1 MRILDI
7 MNSPWA
13 IIPSKLAEIRD
24 IYATHMKGDKIDIKA
39 IKAEALPSE
48 SYSVEGGVAVIPVQG
63 VLTKT
68 RTFFSYLFGGTSM
81 RDVGIAFQ
89 EALDDTAVHSIVL
102 AVDSPGGTVDG
113 THELTSQI
121 MQARGKKPVVTVA
134 DGMMASAAYWI
145 GSAADKAYISGPT
158 VEVGSIGVVATHI
171 DVSKQDEM
179 WGEKYTEITAGKYK
193 RISSAHRPLT
203 EEGRASIQERVD
215 GIYSVF
221 VQSVADNRGR
231 SVEQILEAAD
241 GKIYMGQAAVDV
253 GLVDG
258 VATLTDIINNL
269 REEYEMTLDDLKV
282 KHPDIFTAVYEE
294 GKAAGLAEGIESGKK
309 AGFDAGHV
317 EGLTEGQ
324 KAEQQ
329 RIKDVE
335 AALLPGHEAMI
346 QAFKEDGKTTGV
358 EAMSA
363 VFAAEKKMR
372 EEQAVRLAQDAI
384 QPAAAAPAPAAD
396 APAADPNLPIED
408 QAKIEWDKNPE
419 LRNEFKLG
427 GLSAYVAFLKNAS
440 NIRILKK

>member
-24 IYATHMKGDKIDIKA
+24 IYQTHMKGDKIDIKA
-39 IKAEALPSE
+39 IKAEAINQAA
-48 SYSVEGGVAVIPVQG
+48 YSVDGGVAIIPVQS
-63 VLTKT
+63 VLTKS
-68 RTFFSYLFGGTSM
+68 RTFFSYLFGGSSM
-81 RDVGIAFQ
+81 KDIGQAFQ
-89 EALDDTAVHSIVL
+89 MAMEDVDVHSIVL

-113 THELTSQI
+113 THELSSQI
-121 MQARGKKPVVTVA
+121 MQARGKKPIVAVA
-134 DGMMASAAYWI
+134 DGMVASAAYWVA
-145 GSAADKAYISGPT
+145 SAADRIYIEGPT

-171 DVSKQDEM
+171 DVSEQDRM
-179 WGEKYTEITAGKYK
+179 VGEKYTEITAGKFK
-193 RISSAHRPLT
+193 RISSAHRPLS

-221 VQSVADNRGR
+221 VQSVAANRGR

-241 GKIYMGQAAVDV
+241 GRIYMGQAAVDV

-258 VATLTDIINNL
+258 EATLTNVINQL
-269 REEYEMTLDDLKV
+269 QEEYAMTLEDLKA
-282 KHPDIFTAVYEE
+282 KHPDIFTAVYDE

-309 AGFDAGHV
+309 AGFDAGIV

-335 AALLPGHEAMI
+335 AALLPGHEDLI
-346 QAFKEDGKTTGV
+346 KAFKEDGKTTGA
-358 EAMSA
+358 EAMAA
-363 VFAAEKKMR
+363 VFAAQKKMM
-372 EEQAVRLAQDAI
+372 EDQAVKLEQDAI
-384 QPAAAAPAPAAD
+384 KPAAAAAAPAAD
-396 APAADPNLPIED
+396 AQAADPNLPIED
-408 QAKIEWDKNPE
+408 QAKMEWEKNPE

-427 GLSAYVAFLKNAS
+427 GLSAYVAFLKNVA

>member
-1 MRILDI
+1 
-7 MNSPWA
+7 MNNPWA
-13 IIPSKLAEIRD
+13 IVPSKLAEIRD

-39 IKAEALPSE
+39 IRAEAMKEDP
-48 SYSVEGGVAVIPVQG
+48 YAVEGGVAIIPVQG

-89 EALDDTAVHSIVL
+89 EALDNPAVHSIVL

-113 THELTSQI
+113 THELAAQI
-121 MQARGKKPVVTVA
+121 LAARGVKPIVTVS

-145 GSAADKAYISGPT
+145 GSAADKSYITGPT
-158 VEVGSIGVVATHI
+158 VEIGSIGVVATHI
-171 DVSKQDEM
+171 DVSEQDRM
-179 WGEKYTEITAGKYK
+179 YGEKYTEITAGKFK

-221 VQSVADNRGR
+221 VQSVAENRAR
-231 SVEQILEAAD
+231 SVEQVLEAAD

-258 VATLTDIINNL
+258 VATLTEVINQ
-269 REEYEMTLDDLKV
+269 LKEDFSMNRDELKA
-282 KHPDIFTAVYEE
+282 KHPDIFTAVFEE
-294 GKAAGLAEGIESGKK
+294 GKAAGLAEGVESGKK
-309 AGFDAGHV
+309 AGFDAGRA
-317 EGLTEGQ
+317 EGITEGQ

-335 AALLPGHEAMI
+335 AALLPGHESLI
-346 QAFKEDGKTTGV
+346 QAFKDDGKTTGA
-358 EAMSA
+358 EAMAA
-363 VFAAEKKMR
+363 VFAAEKKIR
-372 EEQAVRLAQDAI
+372 EDQAAKLAQDAI
-384 QPAAAAPAPAAD
+384 KPAAAAPAPAA
-396 APAADPNLPIED
+396 AEPAADANLPIED
-408 QAKIEWDKNPE
+408 QAKAEWDKNHE

-427 GLSAYVAFLKNAS
+427 GLSAYVAFLKNAA

>member
-24 IYATHMKGDKIDIKA
+24 IYATHLKGDKIDIKA
-39 IKAEALPSE
+39 IKAEAFKEDP
-48 SYSVEGGVAVIPVQG
+48 YMNDGGVAVIPVNG

-68 RTFFSYLFGGTSM
+68 RRFFSYLFGGASM
-81 RDVGIAFQ
+81 RDIGQAFQ
-89 EALDDTAVHSIVL
+89 AAMEDPAVHSIVL
-102 AVDSPGGTVDG
+102 AIDSPGGTVDG
-113 THELTSQI
+113 THALASQI
-121 MQARGKKPVVTVA
+121 LAARGLKPIITVS

-145 GSAADKAYISGPT
+145 GSAADKVYITGPT

-171 DVSKQDEM
+171 DVSEQDRM
-179 WGEKYTEITAGKYK
+179 YGEKYTEITAGKFK
-193 RISSAHRPLT
+193 RISSAHRPLS
-203 EEGRASIQERVD
+203 EEGRSSIQEIVD

-221 VQSVADNRGR
+221 VQSVADNRAR
-231 SVEQILEAAD
+231 SVEQVLEAAD

-258 VATLTDIINNL
+258 VATLTEVINQ
-269 REEYEMTLDDLKV
+269 LKEDFSMNRDELKT

-294 GKAAGLAEGIESGKK
+294 GKAAGLAEGVESGKK
-309 AGFDAGHV
+309 AGFDAGRA
-317 EGLTEGQ
+317 EGITEGQ
-324 KAEQQ
+324 KAEMQ

-335 AALLPGHEAMI
+335 AALLPGHEALI
-346 QAFKEDGKTTGV
+346 QAFKQDGKTTGA
-358 EAMSA
+358 EAMAA
-363 VFAAEKKMR
+363 VFAAQKKMM
-372 EEQAVRLAQDAI
+372 EEQAANLEKDAI
-384 QPAAAAPAPAAD
+384 KPAAAAPAPAA
-396 APAADPNLPIED
+396 AASAVNPDLPIEE

-427 GLSAYVAFLKNAS
+427 GLSAYVAFLKNAA

>member
-7 MNSPWA
+7 MTGPWA
-13 IIPSKLAEIRD
+13 IVPSKLAEIRD
-24 IYATHMKGDKIDIKA
+24 IYQTHMKGDKIDIKA
-39 IKAEALPSE
+39 IKAEAVSQPA
-48 SYSVEGGVAVIPVQG
+48 YSIEGGVAIIPVSG

-68 RTFFSYLFGGTSM
+68 RTFFSYLFGGSSM
-81 RDVGIAFQ
+81 KDIGQAFQ
-89 EALDDTAVHSIVL
+89 MALEDVDVHSIVL

-121 MQARGKKPVVTVA
+121 MQARGKKPIVAVA
-134 DGMMASAAYWI
+134 DGMAASAAYWVA
-145 GSAADKAYISGPT
+145 SAADRIYIEGPT

-171 DVSKQDEM
+171 DFSEADKM
-179 WGEKYTEITAGKYK
+179 FGERYTEITAGKFK
-193 RISSAHRPLT
+193 RISSAHRPLS

-221 VQSVADNRGR
+221 VQSVAENRGR

-258 VATLTDIINNL
+258 VTTLTDVINQL
-269 REEYEMTLDDLKV
+269 KEEYEMTLEDLKA
-282 KHPDIFTAVYEE
+282 KHPDIFTAVYDE

-309 AGFDAGHV
+309 AGFDAGIV
-317 EGLTEGQ
+317 EGLMEGQ

-335 AALLPGHEAMI
+335 AAFLPGHEALI
-346 QAFKEDGKTTGV
+346 QAFREDGKTTGA
-358 EAMSA
+358 EALVA
-363 VFAAEKKMR
+363 VHAAQRKLM
-372 EEQAVRLAQDAI
+372 EEQAVKLEQDAI
-384 QPAAAAPAPAAD
+384 KPATAAPAPAAD
-396 APAADPNLPIED
+396 AHAIDPNLSIED
-408 QAKIEWDKNPE
+408 QAKIEWEKNAD
-419 LRNEFKLG
+419 LRGEFKLG
-427 GLSAYVAFLKNAS
+427 GLSAYVAFLKNAA